1 MKRNSRIGILN
12 REYFGAVRWCST
24 GSDIRTGNTILA
36 RQIHATLRNPDV
48 PLGGKLPSN
57 QGQRHRCYRI
67 VSAAFRHA
75 ADLLSLRA
83 VAEAR
88 RAGDCLVLVHVLS

>member
-1 MKRNSRIGILN
+1 MAG
-12 REYFGAVRWCST
+12 
-24 GSDIRTGNTILA
+24 
-36 RQIHATLRNPDV
+36 QIYAALRNPDV

-67 VSAAFRHA
+67 VAAVSRHA